1 MSSIQYDTETGITY
15 TMINGVP
22 HKLVTENIGIEGG
35 FKVVTKLVPAVRRT
49 HKDTNLV
56 SEGE

>member
-1 MSSIQYDTETGITY
+1 MTAPTDNPLNKNE
-15 TMINGVP
+15 
-22 HKLVTENIGIEGG
+22 L
-35 FKVVTKLVPAVRRT
+35 AVRRT